1 MRLLKIIIG
10 ALCVW
15 GAIDGWQM
23 REIVRAPGSL
33 APDPPLQR
41 AIQSGAAF
49 THANHTL
56 TPRARFDA
64 TARVLSGERYRMD
77 TGASLMPRD
86 IAFGWGSMS
95 DSTAL
100 ARVKIS
106 QSGRFAFW
114 RTDERPS
121 DSDIATI
128 NSSIANMHLI
138 PANDSVRNAILRAR
152 VGQIVSFSGMLVDV
166 RAPSGWSI
174 NTSLSRSDTGAGA
187 CEVVYV
193 ETFDPQ

>member
-1 MRLLKIIIG
+1 MRLLKVFVG

-23 REIVRAPGSL
+23 REVVRAPGQL
-33 APDPPLQR
+33 APHAPVQR
-41 AIQSGAAF
+41 PIQSGAEF

-77 TGASLMPRD
+77 TGAALMPRD
-86 IAFGWGSMS
+86 IAFGWGRMS
-95 DSTAL
+95 DTTAL
-100 ARVKIS
+100 ASVKIS

-114 RTDERPS
+114 RTDERPN
-121 DSDIATI
+121 DGDIATI

-138 PANDSVRNAILRAR
+138 PANDSVRDAILRAR
-152 VGQIVSFSGMLVDV
+152 VGQVVALSGILVDV

-174 NTSLSRSDTGAGA
+174 NTSLSRDDTGPGA
-187 CEVVYV
+187 CEVVFV
-193 ETFDPQ
+193 ETFNLQ